1 MTVLS
6 AQRFDNSRDGGC
18 STLEV
23 RETSRKGRKTPEA
36 RPVPLKETSVTGSVQ
51 GPLASLVLNQ
61 LFDCSF
67 LKEGTAAEAVY
78 RFPLPGDA
86 ILRGVTVSF
95 GIVRIATR
103 LTEREEAQ
111 AEYDEAVERGHQAAL
126 VTRESDDAFTLRIAG
141 LTKDEPVRVETA
153 FLLWLR
159 PTAAGFALRLPLTL
173 APRYVRDDEATTPR
187 SHAQPLESRWDPRHR
202 VRLSLLC
209 RGVVGAEC
217 PTNAIRTADEA
228 GALRVTFAEDAVWP
242 DQDLVLELRSA
253 PRDADGPV
261 RLDVFAAEDAACDGG
276 TFLAL
281 AGAPDAPEGA
291 GAPRELLLLVDHS
304 GSMEGPKWEA
314 ADWAV
319 KILLS
324 RLGDDDAFNLGFF
337 HDTCRWMARTPV
349 KATEKNRQR
358 GERFIAESTDSGGTE
373 LGIALEQAL
382 AQTRGEGRVA
392 RHVVVL
398 TDAQVSD
405 HDRIAA
411 LLERE
416 SARGDFRRVSVVC
429 IDAAPNEPL
438 ASAMAET
445 GRGIACFLTSNP
457 DEIDIAT
464 ALDDLFLEFSRPLAL
479 GLRLESDTPLAEAT
493 GKYAGSGGALDLGD
507 LAAGRPR
514 WICGSFRRNGAVG
527 PVAFRLKDDAGGTL
541 ASVSVD
547 LETSASASVDPESSA
562 GEWADAVR
570 GLYGALR
577 VRRLE
582 SLVAAPR
589 LRNIPE
595 ILRRM
600 GLASNVRETLYPENE
615 RLATADIAELL
626 VRESLA
632 AGIPC
637 SKTAFVAVREEA
649 GVKVSERLVVPN
661 ALPRGWDAGFAAPMP
676 CAMAPVCECEESM
689 MPEGFAG
696 AAPEPQAQAPVMRM
710 MSVSA
715 PGGRRSVSGI
725 LKNMGLLRGK
735 KPQAMSAGSGFAAVQ
750 SAAPAESA
758 ERLLY
763 DGPVAPGGAGAALF
777 DGVAGEGFLAGLGF
791 LRALVVEATFA
802 EGAEAG
808 EAELRILVNGFAA
821 AKVRLADLLRL
832 GGRRPLNIRLRDGDR
847 VSIELSG
854 ADPDGIARL
863 RVSAG

>member
-23 RETSRKGRKTPEA
+23 RETS
-36 RPVPLKETSVTGSVQ
+36 VPLKETSVTGSVQ

-67 LKEGTAAEAVY
+67 LKEGTSAEAVY

-86 ILRGVTVSF
+86 ILRGVTVTF
-95 GIVRIATR
+95 GNVRIATR
-103 LTEREEAQ
+103 LAEREEAQ
-111 AEYDEAVERGHQAAL
+111 AEYDDAVEKGHQAAL

-141 LTKDEPVRVETA
+141 IAKDEPVRVETA

-159 PTAAGFALRLPLTL
+159 PTADGVSLRLPLTL
-173 APRYVRDDEATTPR
+173 APRYVRDDEAKTPR
-187 SHAQPLESRWDPRHR
+187 ANAQPLESSWDPRHR

-209 RGVVGAEC
+209 RGVAGAEC
-217 PTNAIRTADEA
+217 PTNAIRTADEG
-228 GALRVTFAEDAVWP
+228 GALHVTFAEDTVWP
-242 DQDLVLELRSA
+242 DQDLVLEFRSA

-261 RLDVFAAEDAACDGG
+261 RLDVFAAADDDGDGDG

-281 AGAPDAPEGA
+281 ASPAGAPTATEEA
-291 GAPRELLLLVDHS
+291 GAPRDLLLLVDHS
-304 GSMEGPKWEA
+304 GSMQGPKWEA

-319 KILLS
+319 KTLLS

-337 HDTCRWMARTPV
+337 HDTCRWMARSPV

-373 LGIALEQAL
+373 LGLALEQAL
-382 AQTRGEGRVA
+382 WQPRSEGRAA

-405 HDRIAA
+405 HDRIGA

-457 DEIDIAT
+457 DEVDIAT
-464 ALDDLFLEFSRPLAL
+464 ALDDIFLEFSRPLAL
-479 GLRLESDTPLAEAT
+479 GLRLEGDAELAEAT
-493 GKYAGSGGALDLGD
+493 GRYTACDGSLDLGD
-507 LAAGRPR
+507 LPAGRPR
-514 WICGSFRRNGAVG
+514 WICGHFRRNGAVG
-527 PVAFRLKDDAGGTL
+527 PVAFRLKDDAGATL
-541 ASVSVD
+541 
-547 LETSASASVDPESSA
+547 ASASVDPETSG
-562 GEWADAVR
+562 GEWSDAIR

-582 SLVAAPR
+582 ALAGG
-589 LRNIPE
+589 PE
-595 ILRRM
+595 RKDLPAILTRM
-600 GLASNVRETLYPENE
+600 GLDSLAAEGEPERRTMYPENAGRANADIE
-615 RLATADIAELL
+615 RLLI
-626 VRESLA
+626 RESLY
-632 AGIPC
+632 AGVPC
-637 SKTAFVAVREEA
+637 SKTAFVAIREEA
-649 GVKVSERLVVPN
+649 GTKVSERLLVPN
-661 ALPRGWDAGFAAPMP
+661 ALPRGWDAGFAVPMRCMP
-676 CAMAPVCECEESM
+676 APVCECEESTM
-689 MPEGFAG
+689 SDDFAG
-696 AAPEPQAQAPVMRM
+696 AAPEPQAQAPVMRR

-715 PGGRRSVSGI
+715 PGGSRSVSGI
-725 LKNMGLLRGK
+725 LKNMGILRGK
-735 KPQAMSAGSGFAAVQ
+735 TPRAMSAGSGFTAERP
-750 SAAPAESA
+750 AAPS
-758 ERLLY
+758 ERTLF
-763 DGPVAPGGAGAALF
+763 DGPVASGEADMRLF
-777 DGVAGEGFLAGLGF
+777 DGVAGSGGLVGLGY
-791 LRALVVEATFA
+791 LRALVVEATRT
-802 EGAEAG
+802 EGAG
-808 EAELRILVNGFAA
+808 AENVEIRILVNGSVA

-847 VSIELSG
+847 VSIELEGANSSG
-854 ADPDGIARL
+854 IGRL
-863 RVSAG
+863 RVSVG

>member
-23 RETSRKGRKTPEA
+23 RETSRRGRKTPEP

-67 LKEGTAAEAVY
+67 LKEETAAEAVY

-95 GIVRIATR
+95 GAVRIATR
-103 LTEREEAQ
+103 LAEREDAQ
-111 AEYDEAVERGHQAAL
+111 AEYDDAVETGHQAAL

-141 LTKDEPVRVETA
+141 LAKDEPVRVETA

-159 PTAAGFALRLPLTL
+159 PTADGFSLRLPLTL
-173 APRYVRDDEATTPR
+173 APRYVRDDEAKTPR

-209 RGVVGAEC
+209 RGVAGAEC

-242 DQDLVLELRSA
+242 DQDLVLELHSA
-253 PRDADGPV
+253 PRDADGSV
-261 RLDVFAAEDAACDGG
+261 RLDVFAAAAEGAGDGGG

-281 AGAPDAPEGA
+281 AAPAGAPAASEGA

-358 GERFIAESTDSGGTE
+358 GERFIADSTDSGGTE

-382 AQTRGEGRVA
+382 AQHRVEGRVA

-479 GLRLESDTPLAEAT
+479 GLRLEGDAELAEAT
-493 GKYAGSGGALDLGD
+493 GRYAGSDGALDLGD
-507 LAAGRPR
+507 LTAGRPR
-514 WICGSFRRNGAVG
+514 WICGRFRRNGAGG
-527 PVAFRLKDDAGGTL
+527 PVAFRLKDDAGATL
-541 ASVSVD
+541 
-547 LETSASASVDPESSA
+547 ASASVDPETSG

-595 ILRRM
+595 ILGRM
-600 GLASNVRETLYPENE
+600 GLASRVRETLYQENE

-676 CAMAPVCECEESM
+676 CMPAPVCECEESM
-689 MPEGFAG
+689 MPDGFAS
-696 AAPEPQAQAPVMRM
+696 AAPEPQTQAPVMRRV
-710 MSVSA
+710 SVSA
-715 PGGRRSVSGI
+715 PGGSRSVSGI

-750 SAAPAESA
+750 SAAPS

-777 DGVAGEGFLAGLGF
+777 DGVAGSGDLAGLGV
-791 LRALVVEATFA
+791 LHALVVGATFA
-802 EGAEAG
+802 DGAGAG
-808 EAELRILVNGFAA
+808 NAEIRILVNGVAA

-832 GGRRPLNIRLRDGDR
+832 GGRRPLNIRLHDGDR

-854 ADPDGIARL
+854 ADPAGIARL